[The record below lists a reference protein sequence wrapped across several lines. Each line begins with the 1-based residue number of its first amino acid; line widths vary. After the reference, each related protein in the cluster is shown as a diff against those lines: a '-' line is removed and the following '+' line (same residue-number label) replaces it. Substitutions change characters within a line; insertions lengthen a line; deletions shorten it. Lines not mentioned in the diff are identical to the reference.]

1 MAQKRVNDLGRDPIG
16 PLLLRLALPTVT
28 AQLVNALYNIVDRM
42 YIGHIAGEGDLALTG
57 LGVCFPV
64 IMFVSAVSALV
75 GMGGASRAVV
85 RMGEGKKELAESIL
99 GSCTLLLVLLA
110 VAVTAVFLAVQ
121 EPMLYLFG
129 ATDETIGYAMD
140 YLTIYLCGTLF
151 VELSLGLNY
160 FITSQGFSTTAM
172 ATVIIGA
179 VINIVLDPI
188 FIFGLHMGVRGAA
201 LATVIAQGV
210 SAVWV
215 VRFLLG
221 GRTRL
226 RIRRRC
232 LRLRWG
238 VLAPVLAL
246 GVSPFIMQSTE
257 SLVNIAFN
265 SSLKAFGGNPAVGA
279 MTICSSVMQVFTMLF
294 QGLAQGAQ
302 PIIGFNYGAGTLD
315 RVKKTF
321 RLLFTSA
328 LVFSCAAWAAIQLF
342 PGLFVALFNDEPELV
357 GIATWTLR
365 LYAGCMFMLGIQF
378 ACQQTFVAL
387 GQARISLFLALLR
400 KIILLIP
407 LIFILPNFLDDK
419 VFAVFLA
426 EPVADFLAAA
436 TTGTLFFLS
445 LPRILRRRA
454 EQLGHPGGLDEKE
467 KPR

>member
-1 MAQKRVNDLGRDPIG
+1 MAEKRVNDLGRDPIG

-42 YIGHIAGEGDLALTG
+42 YIGHIQGVGDLALTG

-85 RMGEGKKELAESIL
+85 RMGEGKHDLAESIL
-99 GSCTLLLVLLA
+99 GNCTMLLILLSA
-110 VAVTAVFLAVQ
+110 AVTAVFLLIQ

-129 ATDETIGYAMD
+129 ATEETIGYATD
-140 YLTIYLCGTLF
+140 YLTIYLLGTIF

-179 VINIVLDPI
+179 VINIVLDPV
-188 FIFGLHMGVRGAA
+188 FIFGFGMGVQGAA
-201 LATVIAQGV
+201 LATVIAQAV

-215 VRFLLG
+215 VRFLVG
-221 GRTRL
+221 KRTQL
-226 RIRRRC
+226 RIQRRYF
-232 LRLRWG
+232 RLRWG

-265 SSLKAFGGNPAVGA
+265 SSLKLYGGNPAVGA
-279 MTICSSVMQVFTMLF
+279 MTICSSVMQVFSMLF

-302 PIIGFNYGAGTLD
+302 PIIGFNYGTGNLD
-315 RVKKTF
+315 RVKRTF
-321 RLLFTSA
+321 RLLFVSA
-328 LVFSCAAWAAIQLF
+328 LIFSFVSWGAIQLF
-342 PGLFVALFNDEPELV
+342 PGVFVALFNDEPELV
-357 GIATWTLR
+357 EIATWTLR
-365 LYAGCMFMLGIQF
+365 LYTGCLFMMGIQF

-387 GQARISLFLALLR
+387 GQAKISLFLALLR

-407 LIFILPNFLDDK
+407 LIYILPNFFNDK

-436 TTGTLFFLS
+436 TTGTLFFLT

-454 EQLGHPGGLDEKE
+454 EQLGHPGESGTGTNV
-467 KPR
+467 